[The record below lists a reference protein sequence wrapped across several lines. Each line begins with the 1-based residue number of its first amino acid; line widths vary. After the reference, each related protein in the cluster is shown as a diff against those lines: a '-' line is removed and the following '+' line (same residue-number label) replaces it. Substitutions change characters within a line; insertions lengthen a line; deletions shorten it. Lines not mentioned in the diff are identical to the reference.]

1 MRPRSLF
8 FLLLFFLLLN
18 GCTENASS
26 ESTASNKKRNNLTI
40 WWSQG
45 FYPEEDQALETAI
58 AQWQER
64 ETLKI
69 NLEFIHEEDILP
81 RALQTLEAGE
91 PPDILFSVRTDFTKS
106 PSWAWTGELADV
118 SEVIQPVKS
127 RYSESALES
136 VRLLNQKTN
145 QRAYYAVPIEQQTIH
160 IHYWRD
166 LLAEAGFS
174 EADIPK
180 DWDDF
185 WNFWKQ
191 VQNRLRSQGKTD
203 IYGLGLTYAPHAVDT
218 FYQFEQILEAY
229 DVEIVDREGNLQVH
243 RPEIRRGIITALEW
257 FVNFYRE
264 GYVPDNAIAWL
275 DADNNTSFLNRQVVM
290 TLNPTLSIP
299 ASQRSD
305 PQVYREEMATIP
317 FPNEPDGEP
326 PNYIVGV
333 KHALIFTTSPQQ
345 EAAKKFLAFLIQPDR
360 LGEYVKGSAGRW
372 FPVMPELWEDPFWN
386 DEGDPHVAVAA
397 KQFSAGS
404 TRPAYPVFNPAYAR
418 VQAENIWGR
427 AISRILT
434 EEWTPAKAADE
445 AIAEIQAIAEDW

>member
-1 MRPRSLF
+1 MRPCYLF
-8 FLLLFFLLLN
+8 FLLVFGLLLN
-18 GCTENASS
+18 SCTQNSTSTSS
-26 ESTASNKKRNNLTI
+26 TNDKERDNLTI

-45 FYPEEDQALETAI
+45 FYSEEDQALEAAI
-58 AQWQER
+58 AQWRER
-64 ETLKI
+64 ETEQI
-69 NLEFIHEEDILP
+69 DLEFIYEEDLLP
-81 RALQTLEAGE
+81 RAIKALETGN
-91 PPDILFSVRTDFTKS
+91 PPDILFSVRTDFTES
-106 PSWAWTGELADV
+106 PSWAWKGKLADM

-127 RYSESALES
+127 RYSASALES
-136 VRLLNQKTN
+136 VRLLNQKTE

-180 DWDDF
+180 DWDNF

-191 VQNRLRSQGKTD
+191 VQNRLREGDRKD
-203 IYGLGLTYAPHAVDT
+203 IHAFGLTYAPHAVDT

-229 DVEIVDREGNLQVH
+229 DVEIVDRDGNLQVH
-243 RPEIRRGIITALEW
+243 RPEIREGIIAALDW
-257 FVNFYRE
+257 FISFYRE
-264 GYVPDNAIAWL
+264 GFVPDNAIAWL
-275 DADNNTSFLNRQVVM
+275 DVDNNTSFLNRQVVM

-299 ASQRSD
+299 ASQRADSK
-305 PQVYREEMATIP
+305 VYQEEMVTIP

-333 KHALIFTTSPQQ
+333 KHALIFTDSPQQ
-345 EAAKKFLAFLIQPDR
+345 ETAKKFLAFLIQPER

-386 DEGDPHVAVAA
+386 DESDPHVSVAA
-397 KQFSAGS
+397 KQFSAGF

-418 VQAENIWGR
+418 VQSENIWGR
-427 AISRILT
+427 AIARILQD
-434 EEWTPAKAADE
+434 EWTTARAVDE
-445 AIAEIQAIAEDW
+445 AIAKMQEIDEEW